1 VKVVKAAFMGLDPW
15 SFGSEI
21 IECEGTSLGNVDLHN
36 DCDVT
41 SVVLQLGAYE
51 VQIKLTFQVAKDGVP
66 FSLTF
71 DSVSSLT
78 IEQRSSEGG
87 DGQVFH
93 ALDYYSRSHEDF
105 PVFEV
110 DLESASMRFSALRVR
125 FEHLA
130 HS

>member
-1 VKVVKAAFMGLDPW
+1 MKAAFIGLDPW

-41 SVVLQLGAYE
+41 SVVLELGTDS
-51 VQIKLTFQVAKDGVP
+51 VQIQLAFRIAKDGAP

-71 DSVSSLT
+71 DDVSSLT
-78 IEQRSSEGG
+78 IEQRSSGTG

-93 ALDYYSRSHEDF
+93 ALDY
-105 PVFEV
+105 
-110 DLESASMRFSALRVR
+110 
-125 FEHLA
+125 
-130 HS
+130 